1 MEARVLPCT
10 DCGAQFE
17 FSAEEQ
23 ERFAAR
29 GFSDPKRCKRCRDAK
44 RRRQVDV
51 GGVRRPDGAER
62 PAAPPPRPRAPATMR
77 PATCTVCGEATEVPF
92 VPDGVRPIYCLP
104 CLKQR
109 TR

>member
-1 MEARVLPCT
+1 LDARVLSCT

-29 GFSDPKRCKRCRDAK
+29 GFSEPKRCKRCRDAK
-44 RRRQVDV
+44 RRRQSDNAGARRT
-51 GGVRRPDGAER
+51 GGAARHS
-62 PAAPPPRPRAPATMR
+62 APPPRPRPPATMH
-77 PATCTVCGEATEVPF
+77 PAKCTVCGEATEVPF